1 MPIIKLIDYVIH
13 VTLSWKLNGAVLLKW
28 EPCYIYSYH
37 MILVYVFCVL
47 NNQ

>member
-1 MPIIKLIDYVIH
+1 MPITKLIDYVIH

-28 EPCYIYSYH
+28 EPCYSYH
-37 MILVYVFCVL
+37 MILVYEFCVG